1 MQFHINYHYIHI
13 HTYLNITSYTYKIH
27 IYMCMCIYIYC
38 KIIYIYNHTAM
49 LQAHIDVWIIHD
61 YPTTYAKI
69 ATSESSSSKIH
80 SMPYEGQQFK
90 S

>member
-1 MQFHINYHYIHI
+1 MYV
-13 HTYLNITSYTYKIH
+13 
-27 IYMCMCIYIYC
+27 YIYTARSY
-38 KIIYIYNHTAM
+38 IYIYNHTAM

>member
-1 MQFHINYHYIHI
+1 MYVY
-13 HTYLNITSYTYKIH
+13 
-27 IYMCMCIYIYC
+27 IYILQDH
-38 KIIYIYNHTAM
+38 IYIYNHTAM
-49 LQAHIDVWIIHD
+49 LQARIDVWIIHD